1 MRMLYKLQT
10 IFLGY
15 NLLIIVQ
22 NLILYQTN
30 PLQYFLNLES
40 FYILVTHYYNYS
52 ILLNHILM
60 YLIFLEL
67 SMSNQYLHHQE
78 NFLPTNSFYL
88 DFQHLYLFFQ
98 YLSTIFHLNLFQ
110 VNISLK
116 QTYLFSNYYLIDYMM
131 FYFLSSKIFP

>member
-10 IFLGY
+10 IFLDY

-40 FYILVTHYYNYS
+40 FYILVTHYYNS